1 MTAIFDALRSIGV
14 VAILLT
20 IAALVTYLVVT
31 WDAYSDIVDRAIE
44 RMLAP
49 DDDDRRWRP

>member
-1 MTAIFDALRSIGV
+1 MSAIFDALRSVGT
-14 VAILLT
+14 VALLLMLG
-20 IAALVTYLVVT
+20 AAITYLVVT

-49 DDDDRRWRP
+49 DDDDRMWRP

>member
-1 MTAIFDALRSIGV
+1 MSAIFDALRSIGT

-31 WDAYSDIVDRAIE
+31 WDANSDIIDRAIE

-49 DDDDRRWRP
+49 DDDDRMWRP